1 VCPLGATLPPMKGS
15 RYYTARSEAKR
26 DAVNAWIRTSGAYDA
41 VVDLDRAVAH
51 AVDPADL
58 S

>member
-1 VCPLGATLPPMKGS
+1 MKGS